1 MYLVSALLLVALL
14 SACKLEPAKESKR
27 QEIIVASD
35 FLNYKDVKLFQ
46 SFEKDYNVKVTI
58 LTLETDSLMKKLNQE
73 GYATRIDVIMLKSA
87 LDMCKLEEAN
97 KLQKILRPEDQ
108 PDLPYRYRDND
119 HHWYGLSIDP
129 FIIVSK
135 KDSNSRILNYKD
147 LAKKQ
152 EWTTNLKRNEDL
164 VAFVTAS
171 LHQWRDQKKESTFQ
185 WHENFLQK
193 EVQFRK
199 PKDSVL
205 IFPPLLTTY
214 SSYYSDSSL
223 YRSGYKRA
231 KLIYP
236 NQNKGGIIYELRS
249 IAIVKQARN
258 YSNAIDFI
266 QFLNRDDVNQRINNW
281 WNTFPIN
288 SSLERS
294 YTYQNRR
301 FKSYPVSIV
310 ELCEYSSKA
319 KKLLETKRKK

>member
-1 MYLVSALLLVALL
+1 M
-14 SACKLEPAKESKR
+14 
-27 QEIIVASD
+27 IVASD
-35 FLNYKDVKLFQ
+35 FLNHKDVKLFQ
-46 SFEKDYNVKVTI
+46 TFEKDFNIKITI
-58 LTLETDSLMKKLNQE
+58 LTLDTDSLINKLIQE

-87 LDMCKLEEAN
+87 LDMCQLEEAN
-97 KLQKILRPEDQ
+97 KLQKILNSEDR

-119 HHWYGLSIDP
+119 FHWFGLSIDP
-129 FIIVSK
+129 FIIVGK
-135 KDSNSRILNYKD
+135 KDSNGRILNYGD
-147 LAKKQ
+147 LIKKQ
-152 EWTTNLKRNEDL
+152 EWTSNLKRNQDL
-164 VAFVTAS
+164 VAFFTAT
-171 LHQWRDQKKESTFQ
+171 LHQWRDQKNEIKIQ

-205 IFPPLLTTY
+205 NFPPLLTTY
-214 SSYYSDSSL
+214 SSFYSDSSL

-231 KLIYP
+231 KIIYP

-288 SSLERS
+288 SSLERA
-294 YTYQNRR
+294 YTYQNKR
-301 FKSYPVSIV
+301 FKSYPVPIV
-310 ELCEYSSKA
+310 DLCKYRTRA
-319 KKLLETKRKK
+319 IKLLETKRKK